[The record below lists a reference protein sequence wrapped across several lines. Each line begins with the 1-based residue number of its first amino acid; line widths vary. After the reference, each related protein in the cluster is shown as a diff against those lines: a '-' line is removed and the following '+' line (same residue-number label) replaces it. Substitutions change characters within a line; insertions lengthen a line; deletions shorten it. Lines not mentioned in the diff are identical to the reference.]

1 MSSGPPISTKVG
13 ATGTRCAA
21 RGVRICHPWPP
32 PAPGRL
38 CLPTPPDVDMEG
50 GVISGCNRGFAS
62 AGPGRAT
69 PLLQHELNQCPPI
82 TIKKTQDD
90 KANNACSWPKVTK
103 TPSTT
108 ERGRRRSLRT
118 MVMLL
123 HLINIGMRL
132 VSMCT
137 HKPVA
142 VPLRRATT
150 NLARHSAADAT
161 RSVCVST
168 DSDGGRSGPSEAQQ
182 NCRPQGRSHMGPYPQ
197 KVRSNPDSPNELS
210 TPSQC
215 VFVLTTSG
223 GCAC

>member
-82 TIKKTQDD
+82 TIKK
-90 KANNACSWPKVTK
+90 NA
-103 TPSTT
+103 
-108 ERGRRRSLRT
+108 RRQGQQRMFMAKS
-118 MVMLL
+118 
-123 HLINIGMRL
+123 HE
-132 VSMCT
+132 
-137 HKPVA
+137 
-142 VPLRRATT
+142 
-150 NLARHSAADAT
+150 DAKH
-161 RSVCVST
+161 
-168 DSDGGRSGPSEAQQ
+168 D
-182 NCRPQGRSHMGPYPQ
+182 
-197 KVRSNPDSPNELS
+197 
-210 TPSQC
+210 
-215 VFVLTTSG
+215 
-223 GCAC
+223 